1 MSKANLP
8 DGARLNAIAGDLRR
22 RALAARMAGNRPA
35 AVDLVRRSQLLHPG
49 EPMLKNF
56 EGLCLFEQDDRQG
69 ARSAFGQTLILDP
82 GDAGAWRY
90 TGILHFFEFRDID
103 ARRAWRRSLA
113 LAPDSQAT
121 IRNLLQAERQ
131 GGRWQ
136 SAERAGR
143 WSLVANPQDEA
154 AAFDLGMLYLSLRR
168 WSKGWP
174 LYNRRIHMTGV
185 KPRPD
190 RFDLP
195 FWDGRPDPA
204 LRLLLWTDQN
214 VGDEMQFAQLMPEL
228 LERVG
233 HVTLECDPRLVPLFR
248 RSFPPIEAVPRS
260 DPPQVPG
267 QFDAQ
272 LPQGNLP
279 GLLRNSATD
288 FARTPKR
295 WFKADATDA
304 AALRDRYRRLSGG
317 RPVVGIAWKSANKIF
332 KGKNIPLEHWAPILQ
347 VPDVRFLS
355 LQYGAV
361 TEDLAAM
368 RSLSGVEVMHDPEID
383 ALRDLD
389 RFAAQLEAVDLVVSI
404 SNSTIHQACGLGR
417 PVWGML
423 HLRPDWR
430 WGVEGETCP
439 WFPTLRLYRQ
449 TVRFEWSGVAAAV
462 AADLRTW
469 ALSQRVAAGG
479 PA

>member
-1 MSKANLP
+1 MSKANLA
-8 DGARLNAIAGDLRR
+8 DGAQLNTIAGDLRR
-22 RALAARMAGNRPA
+22 RAVAARAAGNRPG
-35 AVDLVRRSQLLHPG
+35 AVDLARRSQLLHPG
-49 EPMLKNF
+49 EPMLKSF
-56 EGLCLFEQDDRQG
+56 EALCLFEQDDRQG
-69 ARSAFGQTLILDP
+69 ARSAFRRTLILDP
-82 GDAGAWRY
+82 ANAGAWRY
-90 TGILHFFEFRDID
+90 SGILDFFEFRDID
-103 ARRAWRRSLA
+103 ARSAWRRSLA
-113 LAPDSQAT
+113 LAPSSQAT

-143 WSLVANPQDEA
+143 WSLAAKPGDEA
-154 AAFDLGMLYLSLRR
+154 AAFDLGMLYLSLGR

-174 LYNRRIHMTGV
+174 LYNRRIHMTGA
-185 KPRPD
+185 KPGPD

-195 FWDGRPDPA
+195 FWDGRPDPTM
-204 LRLLLWTDQN
+204 RLLLWTDQN

-233 HVTLECDPRLVPLFR
+233 HVTLECDPRLVPLFK
-248 RSFPPIEAVPRS
+248 RSFPSVEAVPRT

-267 QFDAQ
+267 HFHAQ

-279 GLLRNSATD
+279 GLLRNSPVD
-288 FARTPKR
+288 FARTPAR
-295 WFKADATDA
+295 WFEADTMDA

-332 KGKNIPLEHWAPILQ
+332 KGKNIPLEHWTPILQ
-347 VPDVRFLS
+347 VPDIRFLS

-361 TEDLAAM
+361 AEDLATM
-368 RSLSGVEVMHDPEID
+368 RDLSGIEVMHDPEID

-449 TVRFEWSGVAAAV
+449 TVRFEWSSLVSAV
-462 AADLRTW
+462 AADLRSWTP
-469 ALSQRVAAGG
+469 SQRVAAGG